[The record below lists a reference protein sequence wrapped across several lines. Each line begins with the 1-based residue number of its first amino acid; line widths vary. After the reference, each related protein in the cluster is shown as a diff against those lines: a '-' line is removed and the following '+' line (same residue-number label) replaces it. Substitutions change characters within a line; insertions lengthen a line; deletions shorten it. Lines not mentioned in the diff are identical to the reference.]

1 MQLSA
6 DTLSVL
12 DFLHDAVEGGL
23 RKRNDVGVLL
33 EIGAATGEAELF
45 NSITT
50 TGTALWKVY
59 STLRRITPGA
69 EGYRLMEQ
77 EFGLQLNAL
86 REQLAQIMQHAD
98 DETLKRFDDI
108 YFGMSQGVIR
118 NLVDLGHDLSRI
130 KDLQRGT

>member
-86 REQLAQIMQHAD
+86 REQLAQIMRHAD

>member
-33 EIGAATGEAELF
+33 EIGAITGEADLF

>member
-1 MQLSA
+1 MQLSE

-12 DFLHDAVEGGL
+12 DFLHEAVEGGL

-33 EIGAATGEAELF
+33 ELGALTGDADLF
-45 NSITT
+45 NTITT
-50 TGTALWKVY
+50 TGTAVWKVY
-59 STLRRITPGA
+59 GTLRRQTPGA
-69 EGYRLMEQ
+69 EGYRQLEQ

-86 REQLAQIMQHAD
+86 REQLAEMMHHAD

-118 NLVDLGHDLSRI
+118 NLVDLGHDLARI
-130 KDLQRGT
+130 KDLQRKA